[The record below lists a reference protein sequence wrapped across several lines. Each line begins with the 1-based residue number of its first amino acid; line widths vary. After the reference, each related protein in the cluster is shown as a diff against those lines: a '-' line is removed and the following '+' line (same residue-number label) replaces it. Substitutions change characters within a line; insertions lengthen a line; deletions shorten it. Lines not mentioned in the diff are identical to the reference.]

1 MQFESELKMDKKAEF
16 SNPICTKLLLEH
28 QLDSNRISLHHSRII
43 QAINKQINTTIPV
56 MGACTTSNG
65 GILSWK
71 LITRILSSTYH
82 PIFRKFQKSSMN
94 YWRDNYLVTCI
105 PAAGAASRF
114 FSDLQKF
121 TLILEN
127 KIPEFKEM
135 FDVFNRDKKIK
146 NIPLEKRKHIQ
157 DTLLNQKISPELSS
171 LFEILEEHNSENI
184 KNLCNSFYHF
194 LSEIIYKGSSSVV
207 KMDYKKNSHKE
218 TNSIFHSENLLRT
231 PWEYASTNNKS
242 KKYHSDLTLSINN
255 SKSEASSDHWMERI
269 NPQNPKK
276 EQFESESTHVYI
288 GIHEENIIKTY
299 AVCCI
304 LLNQYGSL
312 PKALVPT
319 TIEDDS
325 FLMLKLAEQLKLL
338 PCLGNVLVVPT
349 NMKKDFESQIKKLTL
364 QIQEST
370 TDIFSLR
377 NSPFAPDWLKNNKKT
392 IGKWL
397 IVEQGRDLSTIRFNM
412 DGTPFKDDDGK
423 YTPVSAGH
431 GELIH
436 LFDQIAEEFPSAEC
450 LHIRNI
456 DNVIGTSNDRSDE
469 LNIPAEAFRIIRDCI
484 EYLRAKVE
492 DFLFTDDK
500 NKKKSFRLQDKTSL
514 QVLNYL
520 SNFIDSNIA
529 QEGLKICY
537 DNEEQFLGIPFQ
549 TFHKIIGNL
558 FHWQQLSSTLNEVE
572 SWEQTLSWM
581 EQPISIFGVVRKE
594 VADIG
599 GGPIFAELPD
609 GTKIKLCIEMP
620 HVNEE
625 DSKEYFGPRG
635 KATHFNPV
643 LAFFEL
649 RTNKRSFEKENSVG
663 KKVIYS
669 KLFDERFWLLTK
681 REYKGKPVCYHETV
695 LHELIGNSA
704 TTNLVFIEVPR
715 TLFRPHKSFFDS
727 LGNDRRSYGFD
738 ETLAT
743 TETRNF

>member
-1 MQFESELKMDKKAEF
+1 MHLESDVKINKKSEQSSPISSEL
-16 SNPICTKLLLEH
+16 LYEH
-28 QLDSNRISLHHSRII
+28 QLDFERISIHHSRIL
-43 QAINKQINTTIPV
+43 QALNKQINTTIPI

-71 LITRILSSTYH
+71 QITRILSSTYH
-82 PIFRKFQKSSMN
+82 PMLRKFQKSSMS
-94 YWRDNYLVTCI
+94 YWRNNHLVTCI

-114 FSDLQKF
+114 FSDIQKF
-121 TLILEN
+121 TIIIEN
-127 KIPEFKEM
+127 KIPEFKELCE
-135 FDVFNRDKKIK
+135 VFNRDKKTK
-146 NIPLEKRKHIQ
+146 NISFEKRKSIQ
-157 DTLLNQKISPELSS
+157 EILINHKISPELSS
-171 LFEILEEHNSENI
+171 LFEQIEDQESPNI

-194 LSEIIYKGSSSVV
+194 LSEILYKGTSSVI
-207 KMDYKKNSHKE
+207 KMDYKIS
-218 TNSIFHSENLLRT
+218 TNKDSTSFFNSENYLRT
-231 PWEYASTNNKS
+231 PWNYSNLNNKI
-242 KKYHSDLTLSINN
+242 KKYSSSNQNLKNEGN
-255 SKSEASSDHWMERI
+255 SDHWMERI
-269 NPQNPKK
+269 NPQSNIHKK
-276 EQFESESTHVYI
+276 DQIESEKNHIYI
-288 GIHEENIIKTY
+288 GNHEESILKAY
-299 AVCCI
+299 AVCKI

-319 TIEDDS
+319 TNEGDS
-325 FLMLKLAEQLKLL
+325 FLMLKLSEQIKLL

-349 NMKKDFESQIKKLTL
+349 NMKKEFENQIQTLTS

-370 TDIFSLR
+370 MDIFTLR
-377 NSPFAPDWLKNNKKT
+377 NSPFAPEWLKNNRKNSGQWF
-392 IGKWL
+392 IL
-397 IVEQGRDLSTIRFNM
+397 EQGRALSTIRFNM
-412 DGTPFKDDDGK
+412 DGTPFKDEDGK

-436 LFDQIAEEFPSAEC
+436 LFDKIADEFPSAEC

-469 LNIPAEAFRIIRDCI
+469 LNVPAEAFRIVRDCI
-484 EYLRAKVE
+484 EYLRAKIE
-492 DFLFTDDK
+492 DLLFSENKCEISLRIHDK
-500 NKKKSFRLQDKTSL
+500 ISL
-514 QVLNYL
+514 QVLDYL
-520 SNFIDSNIA
+520 SQFIDNNLA

-537 DNEEQFLGIPFQ
+537 DNKNNFNGIPFQ
-549 TFHKIIGNL
+549 AFHKIIGNL
-558 FHWQQLSSTLNEVE
+558 FHWQPLSPSLNEIE
-572 SWEQTLSWM
+572 SWEQTLTWM

-599 GGPIFAELPD
+599 GGPIFATLPD

-620 HVNEE
+620 HSSEE
-625 DSKEYFGPRG
+625 DSNEYFGSRG
-635 KATHFNPV
+635 KSTHFNPV

-649 RTNKRSFEKENSVG
+649 RTNKRSFEKENSIG

-681 REYKGKPVCYHETV
+681 REYKGIPVCYHETV

-704 TTNLVFIEVPR
+704 TTNLIFIEVPR

-743 TETRNF
+743 SETRNF